1 VTNPYTGQPLT
12 RRELRALEEQSAPPA
27 TPAPANGAIPPAPD
41 TRIAPEP
48 PYVLSSE
55 ALSAAIAAPMPPP
68 APMPPAM
75 PVDTP
80 APAPAPAVT
89 PALSRRQIREREQQA
104 RGLAPAAEFPPAAT
118 VAPAPISPLAELV
131 QPSAP
136 PLVAPTPSAPL
147 PPVFG
152 ANSPTDIPFTDAAPS
167 FSPSRQVGDV
177 PTTTSS
183 LILPDQP
190 QIDLAGPLGSTGE
203 IIVTGQILM
212 PAQLSETGAS
222 RSQRPDRDD
231 DEEQFDTYFTGAT
244 AAMSRPVG
252 AMQAVSSKGDDTD
265 ILLVRR
271 TRWGSGAIVTA
282 LASSVLGLA
291 AVALVVLALMTDS
304 LA

>member
-1 VTNPYTGQPLT
+1 
-12 RRELRALEEQSAPPA
+12 
-27 TPAPANGAIPPAPD
+27 
-41 TRIAPEP
+41 
-48 PYVLSSE
+48 
-55 ALSAAIAAPMPPP
+55 M
-68 APMPPAM
+68 
-75 PVDTP
+75 
-80 APAPAPAVT
+80 
-89 PALSRRQIREREQQA
+89 
-104 RGLAPAAEFPPAAT
+104 
-118 VAPAPISPLAELV
+118 
-131 QPSAP
+131 
-136 PLVAPTPSAPL
+136 
-147 PPVFG
+147 
-152 ANSPTDIPFTDAAPS
+152 
-167 FSPSRQVGDV
+167 

>member
-1 VTNPYTGQPLT
+1 MTNPYTGQPLT

-68 APMPPAM
+68 AP
-75 PVDTP
+75 
-80 APAPAPAVT
+80 AVT

-104 RGLAPAAEFPPAAT
+104 SGLAPAAEFPPAAT
-118 VAPAPISPLAELV
+118 MAPAPISPLAELV

-244 AAMSRPVG
+244 PAMSRPVG